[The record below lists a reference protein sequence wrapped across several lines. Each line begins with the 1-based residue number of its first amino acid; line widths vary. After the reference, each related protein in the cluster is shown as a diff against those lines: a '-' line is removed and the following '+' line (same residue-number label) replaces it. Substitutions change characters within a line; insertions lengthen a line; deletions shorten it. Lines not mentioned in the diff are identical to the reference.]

1 MLLSTLFALAF
12 GAGAFQDTTTS
23 TPSAVVLRTPDVS
36 NDTIVFRFASDLWLV
51 PREGGVARRITSA
64 PGVEAFPRFSPDGSR
79 LAFVASYEGGQ
90 DLYVMPTAG
99 GVPQRVTYHPTSEVL
114 CDWTPDG
121 EHLLYHASDIA
132 GLARAPRLSKVH
144 VSGGQPVPLPPPYGT
159 FGAIDATGQW
169 LAYTPSTV
177 EFRTWKRYQGGL
189 AQDIWLF
196 DLSNGAARRVTEHLG
211 ADAQPMWNGR
221 ELLFV
226 SDRGPEGILNLH
238 ALDIDANDGAG
249 AVTQL
254 TFFDEFGVR
263 FASIGPRDVV
273 FENGG
278 RLYRFDLEQR
288 ALVAVDVSIPGDLPY
303 LAPEEISVAGNIA
316 SADAGPTAKRV
327 VFEARGELFT
337 APAKDGFTRQLTAT
351 SGVAERGP
359 AWSPDGV
366 WIAYFS
372 DRTGEYE
379 LTLRRADGAT
389 FEGANEHGERSVSTF
404 GPGFRAGIVWAPDS
418 KKLTFTDNA
427 GNLWLA
433 RSTDFGKGE
442 VTIDKIAQ
450 NPAGFPM
457 SAVWSP
463 KSDWLAWSH
472 RHPVAFTN
480 AIHLF
485 ELATRTTTCVTSGAF
500 DDDSPTFAPSGD
512 FLYFLSSRYFSPTYA
527 DLDTTWIYA
536 GTRVVLAVPL
546 RSDVVSP
553 LAPKNDDEEPL
564 VEEEEATEEAAP
576 VTEEAVEELS
586 DATEKT
592 LEETSG
598 DVEEALQETSDA
610 IEEAISQVAEEIVV
624 ALDDVTEEA
633 AVVEEEGDGLVIEL
647 EGFEARAF
655 QLPIAPGGLSALTA
669 TSKGLVY
676 MRSTPRGSD
685 DERGGTKIVLADLEK
700 FEESVVLTAGGYSVC
715 ARADKLFVTAGDA
728 FGFVDI
734 AADQTLTPI
743 DTSGLVA
750 LVDPRAEW
758 RQMLIDTWRI
768 FRDWF
773 YDERMHGL
781 DWPAV
786 RERYLT
792 ALEHATTREDLAFLC
807 GEMMSELNV
816 GHAYNGAST
825 PSGPAAKPDRA
836 AGLLGAD
843 FEVRDGRLVVANLV
857 RGGDYDTDARGPLA
871 HTKVAVGHALVAVD
885 GRPVDA
891 SRAVHAALLGTAGRT
906 TQLSFLA
913 DPADEASRY
922 DVLVEPVASDTALR
936 YRDWVRKNR
945 ERVTE
950 LSQGRIA
957 YVHVPDTGVNGQNEL
972 VRQMAGALHAP
983 ALLVDERWNGGGQIP
998 TRFVELL
1005 DRPLVNKWAV
1015 RHGEDWQWPPDGH
1028 RGPKAMLINGW
1039 AGSGGDAFP
1048 YYFRQKGLGKLFGRR
1063 TWGGLVGI
1071 SGNPSLV
1078 DGTSHSVPTFGFYE
1092 LDGTWGIEGHG
1103 VDPDVDVIDDPA
1115 ALARGED
1122 PQLEAAVAHLLAE
1135 LERNPPTQ
1143 PARPAAPDRSGTGVA
1158 DQDK

>member
-1 MLLSTLFALAF
+1 MLLSFLFAVS
-12 GAGAFQDTTTS
+12 AGALQEST

-64 PGVEAFPRFSPDGSR
+64 PGVEAFPRFSPDGSKI
-79 LAFVASYEGGQ
+79 AFVASYEGGQ
-90 DLYVMPTAG
+90 DIYVMPTAG

-121 EHLLYHASDIA
+121 EHLLYHATDTA
-132 GLARAPRLSKVH
+132 GLGRAPRLSKVH
-144 VSGGQPVPLPPPYGT
+144 VSGAQPVPLPPPYGT

-196 DLSNGAARRVTEHLG
+196 DLASGAARRVTEHLG
-211 ADAQPMWNGR
+211 ADAQPMWHGR

-238 ALDIDANDGAG
+238 ALDVDAEGAT
-249 AVTQL
+249 ATQL

-263 FASIGPRDVV
+263 FASVGPRDVV

-303 LAPEEISVAGNIA
+303 LAPEELSVAANIA

-337 APAKDGFTRQLTAT
+337 VPAENGFTRALTAT

-359 AWSPDGV
+359 AWSPDGR

-404 GPGFRAGIVWAPDS
+404 GPGFRAGLEWSPDS
-418 KKLTFTDNA
+418 KKLVFTDNA

-433 RSTDFGKGE
+433 QSEEFGAGA
-442 VTIDKIAQ
+442 VAIDKIAQ
-450 NPAGFPM
+450 NPSGSPLFAN
-457 SAVWSP
+457 WSP
-463 KSDWLAWSH
+463 KSDWLVWSH

-485 ELATRTTTCVTSGAF
+485 QLATRTTTCVTSGAF
-500 DDDSPTFAPSGD
+500 DDDSPTFAPTGD
-512 FLYFLSSRYFSPTYA
+512 FLYFLSSRHFAPTYA

-546 RSDVVSP
+546 RRDVESP
-553 LAPKNDDEEPL
+553 LAPKNDTEEPL
-564 VEEEEATEEAAP
+564 ATPTEDESEENEQPADEALEDAADALEDALEEAEEA
-576 VTEEAVEELS
+576 EEAVEENVEATAEALV
-586 DATEKT
+586 DAAQEV
-592 LEETSG
+592 
-598 DVEEALQETSDA
+598 VEEAA
-610 IEEAISQVAEEIVV
+610 
-624 ALDDVTEEA
+624 EEA
-633 AVVEEEGDGLVIEL
+633 AAADDADADEDGLVIEL
-647 EGFEARAF
+647 DGFEARAF
-655 QLPIAPGGLSALTA
+655 QLPIAPGSLSSLTA
-669 TSKGLVY
+669 TTKGLVY
-676 MRSTPRGSD
+676 VRSAPRASNR
-685 DERGGTKIVLADLEK
+685 DESATTIVLADLEK
-700 FEESVVLTAGGYSVC
+700 FEEAAVLAADGYSVC
-715 ARADKLFVTAGDA
+715 ARADTLFVTASGA
-728 FGFVDI
+728 YGFVDI
-734 AADQTLTPI
+734 AAGQTLKPV

-750 LVDPRAEW
+750 RVDPRAEW

-786 RERYLT
+786 RERYLA

-816 GHAYNGAST
+816 GHAYNGASA
-825 PSGPAAKPDRA
+825 PSGPSAKPERA

-843 FEVRDGRLVVANLV
+843 FEARDGRLVVRNLV
-857 RGGDYDTDARGPLA
+857 RGGDYDTDTRGPLA
-871 HTKVAVGHALVAVD
+871 HTEVAVGHALIAVD
-885 GRPVDA
+885 GSPVDA
-891 SRAVHAALLGTAGRT
+891 SKSVHAALLGTAGRT
-906 TQLSFLA
+906 TQLTFLT
-913 DPADEASRY
+913 DPADAATKY
-922 DVLVEPVASDTALR
+922 DVLVEPLANDAALR
-936 YRDWVRKNR
+936 YRDWVRRNR

-950 LSQGRIA
+950 LSLGRIA

-1071 SGNPSLV
+1071 SGNPPLV

-1092 LDGTWGIEGHG
+1092 LDGTWGIEGYG
-1103 VDPDVDVIDDPA
+1103 VAPDVDVIDDPA

-1143 PARPAAPDRSGTGVA
+1143 PARPAAPDRSGSGVS
-1158 DQDK
+1158 DTDK